1 MAVVDA
7 SSDDNFDDVA
17 NQTVTATTTDDDS
30 ASFTLGAISGT
41 VSEGA
46 TTATFTVVLGAQP
59 DSDVVISVTSGDTGE
74 ATVSAENL
82 TFTNGNWN
90 TPQTVTVTG
99 VDDNLVDGSV
109 NTTITM
115 AVVDNDSDDNFDA
128 LADQTVTVT
137 TTDNDTAGFTLSAT
151 TATVTEAAGGGNTAT
166 YTVVLDA
173 QPDSDVVI
181 SVTSGDTGEVTVS
194 AATLTFTNANWSNAQ
209 TVTLTG
215 VDDNLIDVDTQTT
228 VTMAVVDN
236 DSDDNFDG
244 VANQTVTVTTTD
256 NDTAAFTLGAISGTV
271 TEAGSTAT
279 FTVVLGAQP
288 DSDVVISV
296 TSGDTGEATVSPAT
310 LTFTNGNWNSTQTV
324 TVTGVDDN
332 IIDGNINTTITMA
345 VVDNDSDDNFDA
357 LADQTVTATTVDDD
371 TAAFTLGA
379 ISGTVTEAGS
389 TATFTVVL
397 GAQPDS
403 NVVISVTS
411 GDTGEATVSPAT
423 LTFTNGNW
431 NSTQTVTVTGVDDN
445 IIDGNINT
453 TITMAVVDNDSDD
466 NFDALADQTVTATT
480 VDDDTA
486 GFTLST
492 TTATVAETGTTAT
505 FTVVLDAEP
514 SSNVVISVTSGD
526 TGEATVS
533 AENLTFTT
541 ANWDSAQTVT
551 VTGVDDTL
559 ADGSQSTTITMAVVD
574 NDSDDNFDA
583 LADQTVTVTTT
594 DNDTAGFTLSKTDA
608 IVTNSGGTDTF
619 TVVLDV
625 QPVGNVVIDVASS
638 NTDEVTVSATS
649 LTFTTG
655 NWDTPQTIT
664 VTGVNGAT
672 VSDSTTTTITMS
684 VNDGSSEDNYD
695 AVANQTVS
703 TTFTIISAVTQ
714 ISTPTN
720 DATPSYVFTTNKTGT
735 VTTNIAQGILSGGT
749 VTSTGNNTVTFNTLP
764 DGTYAGKT
772 ITFTDAANNA
782 QSLTLTTFVVDT
794 TAPTNQNTVFD
805 TSSSAAAGDTITIV
819 SSGDSTNQV
828 WFAPAGTTSFS
839 TGATMTQAA
848 SGTATSIAAPANEG
862 TYYIYVIDQAGNVSS
877 ASTAALTV
885 DNSAPSAFTTGSVTS
900 VGGTVIANYWNS
912 TNSSIK
918 VTIPVANDSSL
929 TGGTIQLEANVA
941 GGGFETFGS
950 AYTITGDDLGT
961 SYEFSQTATVF
972 EALSG
977 GLSDSESVTF
987 RAIITDLAGN
997 STTGTASGT
1006 TIAID
1011 QTAPTVFYVT
1021 SSSSDGL
1028 YSTGDVLSIL
1038 VFTSDNVTVTGTPQL
1053 TLETG
1058 GSDEVVDY
1066 SSGSGSSVLVFSYT
1080 VASGNNSSDLDYAS
1094 TGALALN
1101 GGSINDSSGNP
1112 LTLTL
1117 ATPGAANSLG
1127 ANKDLVVDTAAPTNQ
1142 DDVFPSAAFET
1153 VGGSVTIVSSGI
1165 ASNQIW
1171 IAPAGTASF
1180 SASATMTQATSGT
1193 ATSMTA
1199 PTTAGTYYIYVIDA
1213 AGNVSSASTAALTVG
1228 NAGFTLGAI
1237 SGTVTEAGTTA
1248 TFTAVLDSRPDSDV
1262 VISVTSGDTG
1272 EVTVSAATL
1281 TFTEANWNNAQTV
1294 TVTGVDDNII
1304 DGNINTTITM
1314 AVVDNDSD
1322 DNFDALADQTVTAT
1336 TVDNDTAAFTLGAI
1350 SGTVTEAGSTATF
1363 TVVLGAQ
1370 PDSDVVISVTSG
1382 DTGEATVSPATLTF
1396 TNGNWNSSQT
1406 VTVTGVDDNI
1416 IDGNI
1421 NTTITMAVVD
1431 NDSDDNFDALADQT
1445 VTATTV
1451 DDDTAGFT
1459 LSTTTATVAETGTTA
1474 TFTVVLD
1481 AEPSSNV
1488 VISVTSGDT
1497 GEATVSAANLTFTTA
1512 NWDSAQTVTVTGVDD
1527 NLVDGSVNTTIT
1539 MAVVD
1544 ASSDDNFDDV
1554 ANQTVTATTT
1564 DDDTA
1569 GFTLSATTATVTEA
1583 AGGGNTATYTV
1594 VLDAQP
1600 DSDVVIS
1607 VTSGDTGEVTV
1618 SAATLTFTNG
1628 NWDTPQTV
1636 TLTGVDDNLIDVDT
1650 QTTVTMAVVDND
1662 SDDNFDGVA
1671 NQTVTVT
1678 TTDNDTAAFTLGAI
1692 SGTVTEAGSTAT
1704 FTVVLGAQPDS
1715 DVVISV
1721 TSGDTGEAT
1730 VSPATLTFTNGNWNS
1745 TQTVTVTGVDDNII
1759 DGNINT
1765 TITMAVV
1772 DNDSD
1777 DNFDALADQT
1787 VTATTVDDD
1796 TAAFTLGAIS
1806 GTVTE
1811 AGSTATFTVVLGAQ
1825 PDSDVVISVTSGDTG
1840 EATVSPATLTFTNG
1854 NWNSTQTVTVTGVD
1868 DNIIDGNINTTITM
1882 AVVDNDS
1889 DDNFDALADQTVTA
1903 TTVDDDTAGFT
1914 LSTTTATVAETGTT
1928 ATFTVVLDAEPSS
1941 NVVISVTSGDTGE
1954 ATVSAANLTFT
1965 TANWDSAQTVTVTG
1979 VDDNIIDGNINTTIT
1994 MAVVD
1999 ASSDDNFDD
2008 VANQTV
2014 TATTTDD
2021 DSASFTLGAIS
2032 GTVSEGAT
2040 TATFTV
2046 VLGAQPDSDV
2056 VISVTSGDTGEATV
2070 SAENLTFT
2078 NGNWNTPQTVTVTGV
2093 DDNLVDGSVN
2103 TTITMA
2109 VVDNDSDDNFDA
2121 LADQTVTVTTTDND
2135 TAGFTLSA
2143 TTATVTE
2150 AAGGGNTATYTVVL
2164 DAQPDS
2170 DVVISVTSGDTGEVT
2185 VSAATLTFTNANWSN
2200 AQTVTLTGVDD
2211 NLIDVDTQTT
2221 VTMAVVDNDSDDNFD
2236 GVANQTVTVTTTDN
2250 DTAAFTLGA
2259 ISGTVT
2265 EAGSTATFTV
2275 VLGAQPDSD
2284 VVISVTSGDT
2294 GEATVSPATLTFTN
2308 GNWNSTQTVTVTG
2321 VDDNIIDGNINT
2333 TITMAVVDNDSDD
2346 NFDALADQTVTA
2358 TTVDDDTA
2366 GFTLSTTT
2374 ATVAETG
2381 TTATFTVVLDAQPS
2395 SNVVISVTSGDTG
2408 EATVSAANLT
2418 FTNGNWDS
2426 AQTVTVTGVDDNI
2439 IDGNINTTITMAVVD
2454 ASSDDNFDDVANQT
2468 VTATTTDDDSASFT
2482 LGAISG
2488 TVSEGA
2494 TTATFTVVLGAQPDS
2509 DVVIS
2514 VTSGDT
2520 GEATVSAENLT
2531 FTNGNWNT
2539 PQTVT
2544 VTGVDDN
2551 LVDGSV
2557 NTTITM
2563 AVVDN
2568 DSDDNFDALADQTV
2582 TVTTTDN
2589 DTAGFTL
2596 SATTAT
2602 VTEAAGGGNT
2612 ATYTVVLDAQPD
2624 SDVVISVTS
2633 GDTGEVTV
2641 SAATLTFTNANWS
2654 NAQTVTLTGVDDN
2667 LIDVDTQT
2675 TVTMAVVDND
2685 SDDNFDGVANQTVTV
2700 TTTDNDTAAFTL
2712 GAISGTVTEAGS
2724 TATFTVV
2731 LGAQPDSDVVISVT
2745 SGDTGE
2751 ATVSPATLTFTNGN
2765 WNSTQ
2770 TVTVTGVDDNIIDGN
2785 INTTITMAVV
2795 DNDSDYNFDALA
2807 DQTVTATTVD
2817 DDTAGFTLSTTT
2829 ATVAETGTTATF
2841 TVVLDAEPSSNVVI
2855 SVTSGDTGEATVSA
2869 ANLTFTTANWDSAQ
2883 TVTVT
2888 GVDDNII
2895 DGNINT
2901 TITMAVV
2908 DASSDDN
2915 FDDVANQTVT
2925 ATTTDDDSASFTL
2938 GAISG
2943 TVSEG
2948 ATTATFTVVLGAQ
2961 PDSDVVIS
2969 VTSGDTGEATVSAE
2983 NLTFT
2988 NGNWNTPQTV
2998 TVTGVDDNLVDGS
3011 VNTTITMAVVDNDS
3025 DDNFDALADQT
3036 VTVTTTDNDTA
3047 GFTLSATTATVTEA
3061 AGGGNTATYT
3071 VVLDA
3076 QPDSDVVISVTSGDT
3091 GEVTVSAA
3099 TLTFTN
3105 ANWSNAQT
3113 VTLTGVD
3120 DNLIDVDTQTTVTMA
3135 VVDNDS
3141 DDNFDGVA
3149 NQTVTVTT
3157 TDNDT
3162 AAFTLGAISG
3172 TVTEAGSTAT
3182 FTVVLGAQPDSDVV
3196 ISVTSGDTG
3205 EATVSP
3211 ATLTFTNGNWN
3222 STQTVTVTGVDDN
3235 IIDGNIN
3242 TTITMA
3248 VVDNDSDDNFDALA
3262 DQTVT
3267 ATTVDDDTAGF
3278 TLSTTT
3284 ATVAETGT
3292 TATFTV
3298 VLDAEP
3304 SSNVVISV
3312 TSGDTGEATVSA
3324 ANLTFTTAN
3333 WDSAQTVTVTGVD
3346 DNIIDGNIN
3355 TTITMAVV
3363 DASSDDNFDD
3373 VANQTV
3379 TATTT
3384 DDDSASF
3391 TLGAISGTVSEG
3403 ATTATFTV
3411 VLGAQPDSDV
3421 VISVTSGDTG
3431 EATVSAEN
3439 LTFTN
3444 GNWNTPQTVTV
3455 TGVDDNLVD
3464 GSVNT
3469 TITMA
3474 VVDESSDNNFDA
3486 LADQTVTVTTT
3497 DNDTAGFTLSA
3508 TTATV
3513 TEAAGG
3519 GNTATYTVVLDAQP
3533 DSDVVISVTSGDTG
3547 EVTVSAATLTFTNA
3561 NWSNAQTVT
3570 LTGVDDN
3577 LIDVDTQTTVTMAV
3591 VDNDSDDNF
3600 DGVANQTVTVTTTD
3614 NDTAAFTL
3622 GAISGTVTEAGS
3634 TATFTVVLGAQPDSD
3649 VVISVTS
3656 GDTGEAT
3663 VSPATLT
3670 FTNGNWNST
3679 QTVTVT
3685 GVDDNIID
3693 GNINTTI
3700 TMAVV
3705 DNDSDDNFDALA
3717 DQTVTATTVD
3727 DDTAAFTLGAI
3738 SGTVTEAGS
3747 TATFTVVLGAQP
3759 DSDVVISVTSG
3770 DTGEATVSPATLTFT
3785 NGNWNST
3792 QTVTVTGVD
3801 DNIIDGNINTTI
3813 TMAVVDNDSDDNF
3826 DALADQT
3833 VTATTVDDD
3842 TAGFTLSTTTATV
3855 AETGTT
3861 ATFTVVL
3868 DAEPSSNVVISVT
3881 SGDTG
3886 EATVSAAN
3894 LTFTTA
3900 NWDSAQTVTVT
3911 GVDDNIIDGNINT
3924 TITMAVVDASSD
3936 DNFDD
3941 VANQTVTATT
3951 TDDDSASF
3959 TLGAIS
3965 GTVSEGATT
3974 ATFTVV
3980 LGAQPD
3986 SDVVISVTSGDTGEA
4001 TVSAE
4006 NLTFTNGNWNT
4017 PQTVTVTG
4025 VDDNLVD
4032 GSVNTTITMAVVDN
4046 DSDDNFDALADQTVT
4061 VTTTDNDTAG
4071 FTLSATTATVTEA
4084 AGGGNTA
4091 TYTVVLDAQP
4101 DSDVVISVTS
4111 GDTGEVTVSAA
4122 TLTFTNANWSNAQTV
4137 TLTGVDDNLI
4147 DVDTQ
4152 TTVTMAV
4159 VDNDSDDNFDGV
4171 ANQTVTVTTTDNDTA
4186 AFTLGAISGTVTE
4199 AGSTATFTVVLGAQ
4213 PDSDVVISVTSGD
4226 TGEATV
4232 SPATLTF
4239 TNGNWNSTQTVTV
4252 TGVDDN
4258 IIDGNINTTITMAV
4272 VDNDSDDN
4280 FDALADQTVTATTV
4294 DDDTAGFTLSTTT
4307 ATVAETGT
4315 TATFT
4320 VVLDAQ
4326 PDSDVVISVTSGDTG
4341 EATVSAAT
4349 LTFTNGN
4356 WDSAQTVTVTGV
4368 DDNSVD
4374 GNQNT
4379 TITMAVVDASSDDN
4393 FDDVANQTVTA
4404 TTTDDDTALTS
4415 VNSTKTNG
4423 SYTIGEV
4430 IPINIIF
4437 NSQVTVTGTPQLT
4450 LETGDSDAVVNYSSG
4465 SGGFSLV
4472 FNYTVASGNNSS
4484 DLDYASTGALAL
4496 NGGSINDADGNPANL
4511 TLPTPG
4517 AANSLGANKALV
4529 IDTSAPSAFTAGSVT
4544 SVGGT
4549 VVANY
4554 WNSLNTSITVTIPVA
4569 NDATLTGGTIQ
4580 LQANVAGGGFEA
4592 FGSAYTIQGSDL
4604 GTNYDFNQNAT
4615 EFEALSGGL
4624 SDSESVTFR
4633 AIITDLAGNTT
4644 TGTASGTTI
4653 VIDQTAPTNQD
4664 DVFPSATSETVG
4676 GTVTIVSSGIASN
4689 QVWIAP
4695 AGTTSFSSS
4704 ATMTQATSG
4713 TATSMTVP
4721 TTAGTYYIYVID
4733 AAGNYSS
4740 ASTAALTVGNAGFT
4754 LGAISGTVAET
4765 GTTATFTVVLDS
4777 RPDSDVVISVTSGDT
4792 GEATV
4797 SPATL
4802 TFTEAN
4808 WNSAQTVTVTGVD
4821 DNIIDGNINTTITM
4835 AVVDNDSDDNFDAL
4849 ADQTVTATTTDDD
4862 TAGFTLGA
4870 ISGTVA
4876 ETGTTATFTVVL
4888 DAQPDSDVVISVTS
4902 GDTGEATVSA
4912 ANLTFTNGNWDSA
4925 QTVTVTGVDD
4935 NIIDGNINTTI
4946 TMAVVDAS
4954 SDDNFDD
4961 VANQTVTATTTDD
4974 DSASFTLGA
4983 ISGTVSEGATT
4994 ATFTVV
5000 LGAQPDSDVVI
5011 SVTSGDTGEATVSAE
5026 NLTFTNGNW
5035 NTPQT
5040 VTVTGVDDN
5049 LIDGSVN
5056 TTITMAV
5063 VDASSDNNFDAL
5075 ADQTVTVTTTD
5086 NDTAAFT
5093 LGAISGTVTEAGKYS
5108 NFHSSV
5114 RCTARQ

>member
-1 MAVVDA
+1 MTQATSGTATSMTAPATAGTYYIYVIDQAGNVSSASSAALTVGNAGFTLSATTSTVTEAGGTATFTLVLDSRPDSNVVISVASGDTGEVTVSAATLTFTEGNWNSAQTVTLTGVDDNLIDVDTQTTVTMAVVDNDSDDNFDGVANQTVTVTTTDNDTAGFTLSATTATVTEAAGGGNTATYTVVLDAQPDSDVVISVTSGDTGEVTVSAATLTFTNANWSNAQTVTLTGVDDNLIDVDTQTTVTMAVVDNDSDDNFDGVANQTVTVTTTDNDTAAFTLGAISGTVTEAGSTATFTVVLGAQPDSDVVISVTSGDTGEATVSPATLTFTNGNWNSTQTVTVTGVDDNIIDGNINTTITMAVVDNDSDDNFDALADQTVTATTVDDDTAGFTLSTTTATVAETGTTATFTVVLDAEPSSNVVISVTSGDTGEATVSAANLTFTTANWDSAQTVTVTGVDDNIIDGNINTTITMAVVDASSDDNFDDVANQTVTATTTDDDSASFTLGAISGTVSEGATTATFTVVLGAQPDSDVVISVTSGDTGEATVSAENLTFTNGNWNTPQTVTVTGVDDNLVDGSVNTTITMAVVDASSDNNFDALADQTVTVTTTDDDSASFTLGAISGTVSEGATTATFTVVLGAQPDSDVVISVTSGDTGEATVSAENLTFTNGNWNTPQTVTVTGVDDNLVDGSVNTTITMAVVDNDSDNNFDALADQTVTVTTTDNDTAGFTLSATTATVTEAAGGGNTATYTVVLDAQPDSDVVISVTSGDTGEVTVSAATLTFTNANWSNAQTVTLTGVDDNLIDVDTQTTVTMAVVDNDSDDNFDGVANQTVTVTTTDNDTAAFTLGAISGTVTEAGSTATFTVVLGAQPDSDVVISVTSGDTGEATVSPATLTFTNGNWNSTQTVTVTGVDDNIIDGNINTTITMAVVDNDSDDSFDALADQTVTATTVDDDTAGFTLSTTTATVAETGTTATFTVVLDAQPSSNVVISVTSGDTGEATVSAANLTFTNANWDSAQTVTVTGVDDNIIDGNINTTITMAVVDA

-1396 TNGNWNSSQT
+1396 TNGNWNSTQT

-1544 ASSDDNFDDV
+1544 ASSDDNFDGV

-1825 PDSDVVISVTSGDTG
+1825 PDSNVVISVTSGDTG

-1979 VDDNIIDGNINTTIT
+1979 VDDNIIDGN
-1994 MAVVD
+1994 
-1999 ASSDDNFDD
+1999 
-2008 VANQTV
+2008 
-2014 TATTTDD
+2014 
-2021 DSASFTLGAIS
+2021 
-2032 GTVSEGAT
+2032 
-2040 TATFTV
+2040 
-2046 VLGAQPDSDV
+2046 
-2056 VISVTSGDTGEATV
+2056 
-2070 SAENLTFT
+2070 
-2078 NGNWNTPQTVTVTGV
+2078 
-2093 DDNLVDGSVN
+2093 
-2103 TTITMA
+2103 
-2109 VVDNDSDDNFDA
+2109 
-2121 LADQTVTVTTTDND
+2121 
-2135 TAGFTLSA
+2135 
-2143 TTATVTE
+2143 
-2150 AAGGGNTATYTVVL
+2150 
-2164 DAQPDS
+2164 
-2170 DVVISVTSGDTGEVT
+2170 
-2185 VSAATLTFTNANWSN
+2185 
-2200 AQTVTLTGVDD
+2200 
-2211 NLIDVDTQTT
+2211 
-2221 VTMAVVDNDSDDNFD
+2221 
-2236 GVANQTVTVTTTDN
+2236 
-2250 DTAAFTLGA
+2250 
-2259 ISGTVT
+2259 
-2265 EAGSTATFTV
+2265 
-2275 VLGAQPDSD
+2275 
-2284 VVISVTSGDT
+2284 
-2294 GEATVSPATLTFTN
+2294 
-2308 GNWNSTQTVTVTG
+2308 
-2321 VDDNIIDGNINT
+2321 
-2333 TITMAVVDNDSDD
+2333 
-2346 NFDALADQTVTA
+2346 
-2358 TTVDDDTA
+2358 
-2366 GFTLSTTT
+2366 
-2374 ATVAETG
+2374 
-2381 TTATFTVVLDAQPS
+2381 
-2395 SNVVISVTSGDTG
+2395 
-2408 EATVSAANLT
+2408 
-2418 FTNGNWDS
+2418 
-2426 AQTVTVTGVDDNI
+2426 
-2439 IDGNINTTITMAVVD
+2439 
-2454 ASSDDNFDDVANQT
+2454 
-2468 VTATTTDDDSASFT
+2468 
-2482 LGAISG
+2482 
-2488 TVSEGA
+2488 
-2494 TTATFTVVLGAQPDS
+2494 
-2509 DVVIS
+2509 
-2514 VTSGDT
+2514 
-2520 GEATVSAENLT
+2520 
-2531 FTNGNWNT
+2531 
-2539 PQTVT
+2539 
-2544 VTGVDDN
+2544 
-2551 LVDGSV
+2551 
-2557 NTTITM
+2557 
-2563 AVVDN
+2563 
-2568 DSDDNFDALADQTV
+2568 
-2582 TVTTTDN
+2582 
-2589 DTAGFTL
+2589 
-2596 SATTAT
+2596 
-2602 VTEAAGGGNT
+2602 
-2612 ATYTVVLDAQPD
+2612 
-2624 SDVVISVTS
+2624 
-2633 GDTGEVTV
+2633 
-2641 SAATLTFTNANWS
+2641 
-2654 NAQTVTLTGVDDN
+2654 
-2667 LIDVDTQT
+2667 
-2675 TVTMAVVDND
+2675 
-2685 SDDNFDGVANQTVTV
+2685 
-2700 TTTDNDTAAFTL
+2700 
-2712 GAISGTVTEAGS
+2712 
-2724 TATFTVV
+2724 
-2731 LGAQPDSDVVISVT
+2731 
-2745 SGDTGE
+2745 
-2751 ATVSPATLTFTNGN
+2751 
-2765 WNSTQ
+2765 
-2770 TVTVTGVDDNIIDGN
+2770 
-2785 INTTITMAVV
+2785 
-2795 DNDSDYNFDALA
+2795 
-2807 DQTVTATTVD
+2807 
-2817 DDTAGFTLSTTT
+2817 
-2829 ATVAETGTTATF
+2829 
-2841 TVVLDAEPSSNVVI
+2841 
-2855 SVTSGDTGEATVSA
+2855 
-2869 ANLTFTTANWDSAQ
+2869 
-2883 TVTVT
+2883 
-2888 GVDDNII
+2888 
-2895 DGNINT
+2895 
-2901 TITMAVV
+2901 
-2908 DASSDDN
+2908 
-2915 FDDVANQTVT
+2915 
-2925 ATTTDDDSASFTL
+2925 
-2938 GAISG
+2938 
-2943 TVSEG
+2943 
-2948 ATTATFTVVLGAQ
+2948 
-2961 PDSDVVIS
+2961 
-2969 VTSGDTGEATVSAE
+2969 
-2983 NLTFT
+2983 
-2988 NGNWNTPQTV
+2988 
-2998 TVTGVDDNLVDGS
+2998 
-3011 VNTTITMAVVDNDS
+3011 
-3025 DDNFDALADQT
+3025 
-3036 VTVTTTDNDTA
+3036 
-3047 GFTLSATTATVTEA
+3047 
-3061 AGGGNTATYT
+3061 
-3071 VVLDA
+3071 
-3076 QPDSDVVISVTSGDT
+3076 
-3091 GEVTVSAA
+3091 
-3099 TLTFTN
+3099 
-3105 ANWSNAQT
+3105 
-3113 VTLTGVD
+3113 
-3120 DNLIDVDTQTTVTMA
+3120 
-3135 VVDNDS
+3135 
-3141 DDNFDGVA
+3141 
-3149 NQTVTVTT
+3149 
-3157 TDNDT
+3157 
-3162 AAFTLGAISG
+3162 
-3172 TVTEAGSTAT
+3172 
-3182 FTVVLGAQPDSDVV
+3182 
-3196 ISVTSGDTG
+3196 
-3205 EATVSP
+3205 
-3211 ATLTFTNGNWN
+3211 
-3222 STQTVTVTGVDDN
+3222 
-3235 IIDGNIN
+3235 
-3242 TTITMA
+3242 
-3248 VVDNDSDDNFDALA
+3248 
-3262 DQTVT
+3262 
-3267 ATTVDDDTAGF
+3267 
-3278 TLSTTT
+3278 
-3284 ATVAETGT
+3284 
-3292 TATFTV
+3292 
-3298 VLDAEP
+3298 
-3304 SSNVVISV
+3304 
-3312 TSGDTGEATVSA
+3312 
-3324 ANLTFTTAN
+3324 
-3333 WDSAQTVTVTGVD
+3333 
-3346 DNIIDGNIN
+3346 
-3355 TTITMAVV
+3355 
-3363 DASSDDNFDD
+3363 
-3373 VANQTV
+3373 
-3379 TATTT
+3379 
-3384 DDDSASF
+3384 
-3391 TLGAISGTVSEG
+3391 
-3403 ATTATFTV
+3403 
-3411 VLGAQPDSDV
+3411 
-3421 VISVTSGDTG
+3421 
-3431 EATVSAEN
+3431 
-3439 LTFTN
+3439 
-3444 GNWNTPQTVTV
+3444 
-3455 TGVDDNLVD
+3455 
-3464 GSVNT
+3464 
-3469 TITMA
+3469 
-3474 VVDESSDNNFDA
+3474 
-3486 LADQTVTVTTT
+3486 
-3497 DNDTAGFTLSA
+3497 
-3508 TTATV
+3508 
-3513 TEAAGG
+3513 
-3519 GNTATYTVVLDAQP
+3519 
-3533 DSDVVISVTSGDTG
+3533 
-3547 EVTVSAATLTFTNA
+3547 
-3561 NWSNAQTVT
+3561 
-3570 LTGVDDN
+3570 
-3577 LIDVDTQTTVTMAV
+3577 
-3591 VDNDSDDNF
+3591 
-3600 DGVANQTVTVTTTD
+3600 
-3614 NDTAAFTL
+3614 
-3622 GAISGTVTEAGS
+3622 
-3634 TATFTVVLGAQPDSD
+3634 
-3649 VVISVTS
+3649 
-3656 GDTGEAT
+3656 
-3663 VSPATLT
+3663 
-3670 FTNGNWNST
+3670 
-3679 QTVTVT
+3679 
-3685 GVDDNIID
+3685 
-3693 GNINTTI
+3693 
-3700 TMAVV
+3700 
-3705 DNDSDDNFDALA
+3705 
-3717 DQTVTATTVD
+3717 
-3727 DDTAAFTLGAI
+3727 
-3738 SGTVTEAGS
+3738 
-3747 TATFTVVLGAQP
+3747 
-3759 DSDVVISVTSG
+3759 
-3770 DTGEATVSPATLTFT
+3770 
-3785 NGNWNST
+3785 
-3792 QTVTVTGVD
+3792 
-3801 DNIIDGNINTTI
+3801 
-3813 TMAVVDNDSDDNF
+3813 
-3826 DALADQT
+3826 
-3833 VTATTVDDD
+3833 
-3842 TAGFTLSTTTATV
+3842 
-3855 AETGTT
+3855 
-3861 ATFTVVL
+3861 
-3868 DAEPSSNVVISVT
+3868 
-3881 SGDTG
+3881 
-3886 EATVSAAN
+3886 
-3894 LTFTTA
+3894 
-3900 NWDSAQTVTVT
+3900 
-3911 GVDDNIIDGNINT
+3911 
-3924 TITMAVVDASSD
+3924 
-3936 DNFDD
+3936 
-3941 VANQTVTATT
+3941 
-3951 TDDDSASF
+3951 
-3959 TLGAIS
+3959 
-3965 GTVSEGATT
+3965 
-3974 ATFTVV
+3974 
-3980 LGAQPD
+3980 
-3986 SDVVISVTSGDTGEA
+3986 
-4001 TVSAE
+4001 
-4006 NLTFTNGNWNT
+4006 
-4017 PQTVTVTG
+4017 
-4025 VDDNLVD
+4025 
-4032 GSVNTTITMAVVDN
+4032 
-4046 DSDDNFDALADQTVT
+4046 
-4061 VTTTDNDTAG
+4061 
-4071 FTLSATTATVTEA
+4071 
-4084 AGGGNTA
+4084 
-4091 TYTVVLDAQP
+4091 
-4101 DSDVVISVTS
+4101 
-4111 GDTGEVTVSAA
+4111 
-4122 TLTFTNANWSNAQTV
+4122 
-4137 TLTGVDDNLI
+4137 
-4147 DVDTQ
+4147 
-4152 TTVTMAV
+4152 
-4159 VDNDSDDNFDGV
+4159 
-4171 ANQTVTVTTTDNDTA
+4171 
-4186 AFTLGAISGTVTE
+4186 
-4199 AGSTATFTVVLGAQ
+4199 
-4213 PDSDVVISVTSGD
+4213 
-4226 TGEATV
+4226 
-4232 SPATLTF
+4232 
-4239 TNGNWNSTQTVTV
+4239 
-4252 TGVDDN
+4252 
-4258 IIDGNINTTITMAV
+4258 
-4272 VDNDSDDN
+4272 
-4280 FDALADQTVTATTV
+4280 
-4294 DDDTAGFTLSTTT
+4294 
-4307 ATVAETGT
+4307 
-4315 TATFT
+4315 
-4320 VVLDAQ
+4320 
-4326 PDSDVVISVTSGDTG
+4326 
-4341 EATVSAAT
+4341 
-4349 LTFTNGN
+4349 
-4356 WDSAQTVTVTGV
+4356 
-4368 DDNSVD
+4368 
-4374 GNQNT
+4374 
-4379 TITMAVVDASSDDN
+4379 
-4393 FDDVANQTVTA
+4393 
-4404 TTTDDDTALTS
+4404 
-4415 VNSTKTNG
+4415 
-4423 SYTIGEV
+4423 
-4430 IPINIIF
+4430 
-4437 NSQVTVTGTPQLT
+4437 QLT
-4450 LETGDSDAVVNYSSG
+4450 LP
-4465 SGGFSLV
+4465 SLW
-4472 FNYTVASGNNSS
+4472 
-4484 DLDYASTGALAL
+4484 L
-4496 NGGSINDADGNPANL
+4496 
-4511 TLPTPG
+4511 
-4517 AANSLGANKALV
+4517 
-4529 IDTSAPSAFTAGSVT
+4529 
-4544 SVGGT
+4544 
-4549 VVANY
+4549 
-4554 WNSLNTSITVTIPVA
+4554 
-4569 NDATLTGGTIQ
+4569 
-4580 LQANVAGGGFEA
+4580 
-4592 FGSAYTIQGSDL
+4592 
-4604 GTNYDFNQNAT
+4604 
-4615 EFEALSGGL
+4615 
-4624 SDSESVTFR
+4624 
-4633 AIITDLAGNTT
+4633 
-4644 TGTASGTTI
+4644 
-4653 VIDQTAPTNQD
+4653 
-4664 DVFPSATSETVG
+4664 
-4676 GTVTIVSSGIASN
+4676 
-4689 QVWIAP
+4689 
-4695 AGTTSFSSS
+4695 
-4704 ATMTQATSG
+4704 
-4713 TATSMTVP
+4713 
-4721 TTAGTYYIYVID
+4721 
-4733 AAGNYSS
+4733 
-4740 ASTAALTVGNAGFT
+4740 
-4754 LGAISGTVAET
+4754 
-4765 GTTATFTVVLDS
+4765 
-4777 RPDSDVVISVTSGDT
+4777 
-4792 GEATV
+4792 
-4797 SPATL
+4797 
-4802 TFTEAN
+4802 
-4808 WNSAQTVTVTGVD
+4808 
-4821 DNIIDGNINTTITM
+4821 
-4835 AVVDNDSDDNFDAL
+4835 
-4849 ADQTVTATTTDDD
+4849 
-4862 TAGFTLGA
+4862 
-4870 ISGTVA
+4870 
-4876 ETGTTATFTVVL
+4876 
-4888 DAQPDSDVVISVTS
+4888 
-4902 GDTGEATVSA
+4902 
-4912 ANLTFTNGNWDSA
+4912 
-4925 QTVTVTGVDD
+4925 
-4935 NIIDGNINTTI
+4935 
-4946 TMAVVDAS
+4946 
-4954 SDDNFDD
+4954 
-4961 VANQTVTATTTDD
+4961 
-4974 DSASFTLGA
+4974 
-4983 ISGTVSEGATT
+4983 
-4994 ATFTVV
+4994 
-5000 LGAQPDSDVVI
+5000 
-5011 SVTSGDTGEATVSAE
+5011 
-5026 NLTFTNGNW
+5026 
-5035 NTPQT
+5035 
-5040 VTVTGVDDN
+5040 
-5049 LIDGSVN
+5049 
-5056 TTITMAV
+5056 
-5063 VDASSDNNFDAL
+5063 
-5075 ADQTVTVTTTD
+5075 
-5086 NDTAAFT
+5086 
-5093 LGAISGTVTEAGKYS
+5093 
-5108 NFHSSV
+5108 
-5114 RCTARQ
+5114 